1 MPEEPAPHQGHIVI
15 GDIRTIGSAAGA
27 GEPTVK
33 FVWYP
38 GCQQL
43 ILWLPQPGHLGYDEL
58 VVSRD
63 GEVVERAPVMSRLNG
78 SVQMLWDT
86 LDWAPGAYA
95 IAISHDAGWRHE
107 VELRKLEAGVVPPP
121 EPVAPVAPVEELHGP
136 VVYQDGFGNIVPDAD
151 LEMRAGVRQEL
162 VSRFGRRLEYEGN
175 FRAGTI
181 IYVDG
186 DLRIPFY
193 HEMCGGEM
201 KFSIDLPAVECWQA
215 ETATPVSQRDE
226 IVAFVAE
233 RVKREQAPS
242 WRYEITGR
250 SIDFY

>member
-15 GDIRTIGSAAGA
+15 GDIRTIGSPAGV

-43 ILWLPQPGHLGYDEL
+43 ILWLPQPGHLGYGEL

-95 IAISHDAGWRHE
+95 IEISHEAGWRHE
-107 VELRKLEAGVVPPP
+107 VELQKLESGVVPPP
-121 EPVAPVAPVEELHGP
+121 EPFAPVEELHGP
-136 VVYQDGFGNIVPDAD
+136 VVYRDGFGNIVPDAD
-151 LEMRAGVRQEL
+151 LEMRAGLRREL

-175 FRAGTI
+175 FRAGRSSMSMAI
-181 IYVDG
+181 SAF
-186 DLRIPFY
+186 PFI
-193 HEMCGGEM
+193 MRC
-201 KFSIDLPAVECWQA
+201 AA
-215 ETATPVSQRDE
+215 AR
-226 IVAFVAE
+226 
-233 RVKREQAPS
+233 
-242 WRYEITGR
+242 
-250 SIDFY
+250 

>member
-15 GDIRTIGSAAGA
+15 GDIRTIGSPAGV

-43 ILWLPQPGHLGYDEL
+43 ILWLPQPGHLGYGEL

-95 IAISHDAGWRHE
+95 IEISHEAGWRHE
-107 VELRKLEAGVVPPP
+107 VELQKLESGVVPPP
-121 EPVAPVAPVEELHGP
+121 EPFAPVEELHGP
-136 VVYQDGFGNIVPDAD
+136 VVYRDGFGNIVPDAD
-151 LEMRAGVRQEL
+151 LEMRAGLRREL

-193 HEMCGGEM
+193 QC
-201 KFSIDLPAVECWQA
+201 
-215 ETATPVSQRDE
+215 
-226 IVAFVAE
+226 
-233 RVKREQAPS
+233 
-242 WRYEITGR
+242 
-250 SIDFY
+250 